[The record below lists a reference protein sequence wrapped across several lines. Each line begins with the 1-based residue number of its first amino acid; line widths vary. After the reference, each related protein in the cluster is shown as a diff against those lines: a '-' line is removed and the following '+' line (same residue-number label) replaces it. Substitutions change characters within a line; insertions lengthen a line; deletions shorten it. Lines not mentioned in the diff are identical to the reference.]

1 MQGYLFS
8 RPVDRETFERML
20 MDGGRES
27 VKRPIIENLQDDASE
42 FWNADSPVTHF
53 FNSYVGAAAIAEY
66 DSRTLEI
73 ARANHQ
79 FAELFGM
86 LDDLDAAERIRKDL
100 LTQLLDEDRAALHEA
115 ILRAVRDR
123 GDSESELRF
132 RSGGRGRW
140 IRVRIRLLSRAGNL
154 SNLYLLAEETTQ
166 EQALRDRLAVTRD
179 TIPGGLAFYEVADRI
194 RLLDFSDAA
203 ADMIG
208 YTREE
213 YQARTLD
220 DALAVVHPEDRA
232 RVEAVA
238 AELDAGAS
246 RSSCTMRA
254 MRGDGEV
261 AWLHLSASTM
271 YRDETALYVVAVLID
286 VTNEKENEQR
296 LKAQSELQCR
306 LSDSVPCGIVRYT
319 VDDEPLSLIHI

>member
-1 MQGYLFS
+1 MRTISSL
-8 RPVDRETFERML
+8 
-20 MDGGRES
+20 
-27 VKRPIIENLQDDASE
+27 
-42 FWNADSPVTHF
+42 
-53 FNSYVGAAAIAEY
+53 SY
-66 DSRTLEI
+66 S
-73 ARANHQ
+73 
-79 FAELFGM
+79 
-86 LDDLDAAERIRKDL
+86 ERIRKDL

-166 EQALRDRLAVTRD
+166 EQALRDRLAATRD

-220 DALAVVHPEDRA
+220 LRWYIRKIAHASKRWLPNWMRVRRGRRALCAFCAATA
-232 RVEAVA
+232 RWRGCIFQRRRCIET
-238 AELDAGAS
+238 
-246 RSSCTMRA
+246 RRRCTWWPCSST
-254 MRGDGEV
+254 
-261 AWLHLSASTM
+261 
-271 YRDETALYVVAVLID
+271 
-286 VTNEKENEQR
+286 
-296 LKAQSELQCR
+296 
-306 LSDSVPCGIVRYT
+306 
-319 VDDEPLSLIHI
+319 

>member
-1 MQGYLFS
+1 
-8 RPVDRETFERML
+8 
-20 MDGGRES
+20 
-27 VKRPIIENLQDDASE
+27 
-42 FWNADSPVTHF
+42 
-53 FNSYVGAAAIAEY
+53 
-66 DSRTLEI
+66 
-73 ARANHQ
+73 
-79 FAELFGM
+79 M

-166 EQALRDRLAVTRD
+166 EQALRDRLAATRD

-220 DALAVVHPEDRA
+220 DAFAVVHPEDRA

-296 LKAQSELQCR
+296 LKAQSELQCPVER
-306 LSDSVPCGIVRYT
+306 FRSVRHRALYGGRRAPRAIRQPYGMRDIRVCRFRCISCWDGGRQDRT
-319 VDDEPLSLIHI
+319 HPRRRR

>member
-66 DSRTLEI
+66 DNRTLEI

-140 IRVRIRLLSRAGNL
+140 IRVRIRLLSRAAISATSICL
-154 SNLYLLAEETTQ
+154 PRKP
-166 EQALRDRLAVTRD
+166 LRSRLCAIGWLPRATPFRAVWRSTRWR
-179 TIPGGLAFYEVADRI
+179 IAFVCWI
-194 RLLDFSDAA
+194 S
-203 ADMIG
+203 
-208 YTREE
+208 
-213 YQARTLD
+213 
-220 DALAVVHPEDRA
+220 
-232 RVEAVA
+232 
-238 AELDAGAS
+238 
-246 RSSCTMRA
+246 A
-254 MRGDGEV
+254 M
-261 AWLHLSASTM
+261 
-271 YRDETALYVVAVLID
+271 
-286 VTNEKENEQR
+286 
-296 LKAQSELQCR
+296 
-306 LSDSVPCGIVRYT
+306 
-319 VDDEPLSLIHI
+319 PLPI

>member
-1 MQGYLFS
+1 METQKQAAYLASIGCEYMQGYLFS

-66 DSRTLEI
+66 DNRTLEI

-166 EQALRDRLAVTRD
+166 EQALRDRLAATRD

-246 RSSCTMRA
+246 RSSCTMRNSS
-254 MRGDGEV
+254 
-261 AWLHLSASTM
+261 SAFIKM
-271 YRDETALYVVAVLID
+271 LNIR
-286 VTNEKENEQR
+286 
-296 LKAQSELQCR
+296 
-306 LSDSVPCGIVRYT
+306 
-319 VDDEPLSLIHI
+319 